1 MNIKTKSNR
10 FFHFEHWKLIALVI
24 ALYDIIVVSLSYF
37 AALWLRFDCKYSL
50 IPEEY
55 LNSWLKFAPYYAL
68 FSITCFY
75 FLRLYRSMWR
85 FASYSELMRITLSS
99 VITGVFHAVFITIF
113 IMRMPISYYIIGFV
127 IQFGAILIIRFSY
140 RFVLLLKKESHTGEG
155 SSNVMLIGAGD
166 AGQMILRD
174 VNRAKELNDR
184 VVCIIDDSENK
195 WNRFIDGIPIV
206 GGRDTILE
214 NVEKFNIQKIYV
226 ALPSASMEERRDIL
240 SICKAEPVEKRLIF
254 PGYHI

>member
-68 FSITCFY
+68 FSI
-75 FLRLYRSMWR
+75 
-85 FASYSELMRITLSS
+85 SELMRIALSS

-184 VVCIIDDSENK
+184 DE
-195 WNRFIDGIPIV
+195 RFLNFMKQYIASDEFIKNFQPV
-206 GGRDTILE
+206 KKDQLE
-214 NVEKFNIQKIYV
+214 
-226 ALPSASMEERRDIL
+226 
-240 SICKAEPVEKRLIF
+240 
-254 PGYHI
+254 G